1 MQHDT
6 GYQTST
12 VIKPCQ
18 TYMMEDFSK
27 LGNGQKPVTIL
38 KKLHRRCLS
47 RYDYVLVIAHCRVKN
62 GKDFPSLS
70 YIAIY

>member
-27 LGNGQKPVTIL
+27 LGYGQKPVTIF
-38 KKLHRRCLS
+38 KK
-47 RYDYVLVIAHCRVKN
+47 A
-62 GKDFPSLS
+62 PP
-70 YIAIY
+70 

>member
-18 TYMMEDFSK
+18 TYMEDFSK
-27 LGNGQKPVTIL
+27 LGNGQKPVTIF
-38 KKLHRRCLS
+38 KK
-47 RYDYVLVIAHCRVKN
+47 A
-62 GKDFPSLS
+62 PP
-70 YIAIY
+70 